1 MLSRMRHLSQVCLVG
16 CLLACLPSL
25 AGCGSAA
32 VRECRLNAVE
42 QAVPEDPGKVTVDDV
57 IALIDRLTACKR
69 PAPGA
74 GAPP

>member
-1 MLSRMRHLSQVCLVG
+1 MLSRMRQLSQVCLAV
-16 CLLACLPSL
+16 CLPSL
-25 AGCGSAA
+25 LGCGSAA

-69 PAPGA
+69 PPGA